1 MNQIPKPEFPRPE
14 KRRESW
20 LNLNGE
26 WKFQLFPTGSEEA
39 EKAFAADRAQ
49 YDRTIQ
55 VPFSWVCPLSGVKEN
70 TAGIGWYQREV
81 TFDAKGRVFL
91 CFGAVDYKADVY
103 VNGQHAAH
111 HMGGYTSFTADITSL
126 LKDENTLVMATNA
139 AFPPYEYKDGD
150 KIVGIDAEIAAAIAD
165 KLGMKLEIEDVDFGS
180 VLTGVAEGK
189 YDMGMA
195 GITVTDER
203 KETMDFSNTYATG
216 IQVIIVKD
224 GSPIASLDDLW
235 NFDEE
240 GNPVSLKNTEIKIG
254 VQQDTTGD
262 IYSSS
267 AISSWG
273 FNDLNEDESIKT
285 DRVVRYKTGAEA
297 VAALKTG
304 KVDCVIIDNE
314 PAKSFVAANEGIH
327 ILEGENEYAV
337 EDYAIC
343 VDKGNTELLDKINK
357 ALDELKADGT
367 IDGIINKYIPKDGGA
382 Q

>member
-1 MNQIPKPEFPRPE
+1 MKKLIAAIMAVCLLV
-14 KRRESW
+14 SAVC
-20 LNLNGE
+20 L
-26 WKFQLFPTGSEEA
+26 
-39 EKAFAADRAQ
+39 FAACD
-49 YDRTIQ
+49 
-55 VPFSWVCPLSGVKEN
+55 K
-70 TAGIGWYQREV
+70 
-81 TFDAKGRVFL
+81 
-91 CFGAVDYKADVY
+91 
-103 VNGQHAAH
+103 
-111 HMGGYTSFTADITSL
+111 
-126 LKDENTLVMATNA
+126 KDENTLVMATNA

-150 KIVGIDAEIAAAIAD
+150 KIVGIDAEIAQAIAD
-165 KLGMKLEIEDVDFGS
+165 KLGMKLEIMDVDFGA

-203 KETMDFSNTYATG
+203 KQNMDFSNTYATG

-224 GSPIASLDDLW
+224 GSSIATLDDLW
-235 NFDEE
+235 EFDAE
-240 GNPVSLKNTEIKIG
+240 GNPVALKNTDIKIG

-267 AISSWG
+267 AISGWG

-285 DRVVRYKTGAEA
+285 DRVIRYKTGAEA
-297 VAALKTG
+297 VAALKSG

-327 ILEGENEYAV
+327 ILEGDNEYAI

-343 VDKGNTELLDKINK
+343 VDKGNTELLEKINK

-382 Q
+382 N

>member
-1 MNQIPKPEFPRPE
+1 MKEILIMK
-14 KRRESW
+14 KLIAVLMALCMLVSAVC
-20 LNLNGE
+20 
-26 WKFQLFPTGSEEA
+26 LFASCD
-39 EKAFAADRAQ
+39 K
-49 YDRTIQ
+49 
-55 VPFSWVCPLSGVKEN
+55 
-70 TAGIGWYQREV
+70 
-81 TFDAKGRVFL
+81 
-91 CFGAVDYKADVY
+91 
-103 VNGQHAAH
+103 
-111 HMGGYTSFTADITSL
+111 
-126 LKDENTLVMATNA
+126 KDENTLVMATNA
-139 AFPPYEYKDGD
+139 AFPPYEFKDGD

-165 KLGMKLEIEDVDFGS
+165 KLGMKLEIVDVDFGA

-195 GITVTDER
+195 GITVTDKR
-203 KETMDFSNTYATG
+203 KESMDFSNTYATG
-216 IQVIIVKD
+216 IQVIIVND
-224 GSPIASLDDLW
+224 GSTIATLDDLW
-235 NFDEE
+235 NFDEN
-240 GNPVSLKNTEIKIG
+240 GDPVSLKNPDIKIG

-267 AISSWG
+267 AISGWG

-297 VAALKTG
+297 VAALKSG

-327 ILEGENEYAV
+327 ILEGDNEYAV

-343 VDKGNTELLDKINK
+343 VDKGNTALLEKINK